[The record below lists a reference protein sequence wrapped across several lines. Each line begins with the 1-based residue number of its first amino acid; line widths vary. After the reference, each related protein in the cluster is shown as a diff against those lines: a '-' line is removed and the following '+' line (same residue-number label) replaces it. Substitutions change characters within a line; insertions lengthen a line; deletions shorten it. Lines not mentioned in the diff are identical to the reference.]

1 MIYFQHT
8 TLFSIFVRLEVDS
21 FLEKCVVC
29 RQFYWP
35 SAQQQFMFLWKRQKT
50 LLILA
55 PRVSQLMTFLKWPSS
70 LFLTRAV
77 MILTRSCYLIK
88 FSWLVLAWVKEA
100 FIMTQAI
107 SVSPTKHSFGASQW
121 ITTRRSI
128 HSLVRKNT
136 EYIYALIM
144 PRDSDFHLVN
154 KSLPWDYSFR
164 FVIEEISNINDKDQT
179 MSISMYFAVS
189 WLEPRLQINSSASE
203 WTEDRT
209 GPLNVN
215 ITLL

>member
-1 MIYFQHT
+1 M
-8 TLFSIFVRLEVDS
+8 
-21 FLEKCVVC
+21 
-29 RQFYWP
+29 
-35 SAQQQFMFLWKRQKT
+35 
-50 LLILA
+50 
-55 PRVSQLMTFLKWPSS
+55 
-70 LFLTRAV
+70 
-77 MILTRSCYLIK
+77 
-88 FSWLVLAWVKEA
+88 
-100 FIMTQAI
+100 
-107 SVSPTKHSFGASQW
+107 
-121 ITTRRSI
+121 
-128 HSLVRKNT
+128 RKDT
-136 EYIYALIM
+136 EYIYALII